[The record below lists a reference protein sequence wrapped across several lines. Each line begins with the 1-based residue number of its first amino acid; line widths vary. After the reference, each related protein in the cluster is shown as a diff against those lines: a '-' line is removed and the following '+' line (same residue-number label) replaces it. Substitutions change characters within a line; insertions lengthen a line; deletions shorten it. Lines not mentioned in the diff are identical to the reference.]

1 MLNIVS
7 GQLDKSFHI
16 LLSSDPDS
24 IEIVRHDENKVDKLD
39 IKIDKLCQQIFA
51 LGQPVASDLRF
62 IMASLKI
69 SNDIERIGDIAFD
82 ITKRAETFSNFPNIP
97 DQYKLPEF
105 MKQTQKLFNQVI
117 ESYTNSN
124 SELAVEII
132 SKCRKM
138 EEDCMAIFDEIV
150 SEMTKKSDIIVIA
163 TDFILITRDFER
175 IIRHIENI
183 AESIIFIVDS
193 KIIKHPGL
201 KSKKS
206 GSS

>member
-1 MLNIVS
+1 MLNLVN
-7 GQLDKSFHI
+7 GQLDKSFHL
-16 LLSSDPDS
+16 LLSSETDT
-24 IEIVRHDENKVDKLD
+24 IELIRHDENKVDKLD

-51 LGQPVASDLRF
+51 LGQPVAKDLRF

-82 ITKRAETFSNFPNIP
+82 ITKRAETFSQLP
-97 DQYKLPEF
+97 DILEKYQIPEF
-105 MKQTQKLFNQVI
+105 LKKTRKLFNQTI

-124 SELAVEII
+124 SELALEII
-132 SKCRKM
+132 SECRNR
-138 EEDCMAIFDEIV
+138 EEDCKVIFDKIV

-175 IIRHIENI
+175 ILRHIENI

-193 KIIKHPGL
+193 KIIKHHGV
-201 KSKKS
+201 KSKN
-206 GSS
+206 

>member
-1 MLNIVS
+1 MLNLVN
-7 GQLDKSFHI
+7 GQLDKSFHL
-16 LLSSDPDS
+16 LLSSETDT
-24 IEIVRHDENKVDKLD
+24 IELIRHDENKVDKLD

-51 LGQPVASDLRF
+51 LGQPVAKDLRF

-82 ITKRAETFSNFPNIP
+82 ITERAETFSQLP
-97 DQYKLPEF
+97 DILEKYQIPEF
-105 MKQTQKLFNQVI
+105 LKKTRKLFNQII

-124 SELAVEII
+124 SELALEII
-132 SKCRKM
+132 SECRNR
-138 EEDCMAIFDEIV
+138 EEDCKEIFNKIV

-175 IIRHIENI
+175 ILRHIENI

-193 KIIKHPGL
+193 KIIKHHGV
-201 KSKKS
+201 KSKN
-206 GSS
+206 